1 MNFKLN
7 ILKALNWLFSL
18 LPFSIIYL
26 KADALAFIL
35 RRVIRY
41 RRKVVDENLRNSF
54 PEKSIAERNE
64 ISRKFY
70 RNLSDIILETFKTRG
85 MTADELKR
93 RMKVVNPELLEK
105 YRLLGRSVIMVSG
118 HCGNWEWYAPA
129 TAMQCPGFEH
139 NSALVKPLSDPV
151 FEEFITS
158 LRTRFM
164 KDVLLPFKSAYRV
177 ILSRRREQSLT
188 AILADQTPHRSEIEY
203 HTLFLNQ
210 QTAFFLGAEKIARSL
225 DHVVMFS
232 HIQRAKRGHYEVE
245 FELITDTPKL
255 TKDFEITNRH
265 IQLLEKDILENPDNW
280 LWSHRRWKYKIDN

>member
-1 MNFKLN
+1 MNFKLG
-7 ILKALNWLFSL
+7 IIKAINRLFSL
-18 LPFSIIYL
+18 LPFWVIYL
-26 KADALAFIL
+26 KSDFIAFIL

-41 RRKVVDENLRNSF
+41 RRNVVEENLRNSF
-54 PEKSIAERNE
+54 PEKSTQEREAIA
-64 ISRKFY
+64 RKFY
-70 RNLSDIILETFKTRG
+70 RNLSDIIVEIFKTRG
-85 MTADELKR
+85 MTAGELQR
-93 RMKVVNPELLEK
+93 RMKVVNPELLDH
-105 YRLLGRSVIMVSG
+105 YRRLGRSVIMVSG

-129 TAMQCPGFEH
+129 TAMQCPGFDH
-139 NSALVKPLSDPV
+139 NCALVKPLSDPV
-151 FEEFITS
+151 SEEFITS

-177 ILSRRREQSLT
+177 LLSRRRDQNLT

-232 HIQRAKRGHYEVE
+232 HIRRVKRGYYEVT

-255 TKDFEITNRH
+255 TRDFEITNKH
-265 IQLLEKDILENPDNW
+265 IALLEKDIIENPDNW